1 MRVLVFK
8 SCRRSGVS
16 VDLSEFVVN
25 HSVKFSRKEELKNI

>member
-1 MRVLVFK
+1 MRVSDFK

-25 HSVKFSRKEELKNI
+25 HSVKVSRKEELNNI